1 MSNSNETLYLEPVE
15 NVFKKLDTT
24 SDGLTE
30 EEAKKRLDLYGKNE
44 LTEKKRKSKVII
56 FLEQFK
62 DFLVFVLIFAAL
74 ISAFVGELTE
84 SIIIWII
91 IIANG
96 ILGFIQEYR
105 AEAAI
110 DALKEIG
117 ALKALVKRSGKKR
130 EISSLDIVPGDIVY
144 LESGDKVPADGR
156 VIKNTNLYVE
166 EAALTGES
174 VPAEKKFQV
183 LSVEAQKEIPVND
196 QKNMV
201 FSSTIVTNGR
211 GSYVVTKTGMNTEVG
226 KIAELI
232 QTQEEMETPLNKKLK
247 KFGKQ
252 IGLIILSICI
262 VIFIIKVVRQD
273 TILNAFIISISLA
286 VAAIPEGLPVVVT
299 TTLALGVQRMS
310 KKNAIIRKLP
320 AIETLGST
328 TKICTDKTGTLTKNE
343 MTVKQLYLNHINLY
357 VSGEGYEPIGKIKDS
372 EGNQLSPQENDV
384 LKTHILAGYL
394 CNNAYLMRDEK
405 EKYIIEG
412 DPTEGAFIVLGEKSG
427 LIRKEIDIRYERI
440 VEYFFD
446 STRKRMSVVVEDK
459 KENKETLYMKGAP
472 EIVLNLCDRIY
483 IDGTIRKLT
492 GDDRAKILK
501 ANNEMAA
508 QALRVLATAY
518 DFCEAETYICK
529 PREVEEDL
537 IFIGLV
543 GIIDPARP
551 EAKSAIETSKRA
563 GIDVKMITGDQAITA
578 KAIARE
584 LDIIKDQN
592 EKIILGSQISDLSD
606 EELLDSH
613 VYARVAPEHKL
624 RIVEA
629 LQKRGEIVAMT
640 GDGINDAP
648 ALKKADIGVA
658 MGITGTD
665 VSKEASAMILADDN
679 FATIVSAVEEGRGI
693 FDNMKKFIL
702 FLISCNIA
710 EILLIFVGILFDLP
724 LPLIAIQILWIN
736 LMTDGLPALALS
748 SDPYEPDLMSRKPRN
763 PKRNIIDKRAFTSII
778 IRAIIITVISLILYF
793 IALEIYAPGW
803 PTLPKDSPQLYLPR
817 TFVFST
823 LLICELLNV
832 YNTRSDRRSFFKVPV
847 LSNKYLLGAVLISL
861 IANFVL
867 IYTPPLA
874 TLFQLSPIPL
884 IDWFVII
891 PLSFLTV
898 AAEEMIKW
906 YWRRHKYEE

>member
-1 MSNSNETLYLEPVE
+1 MLKEDLYSKSVDYVYDILKT
-15 NVFKKLDTT
+15 NQ
-24 SDGLTE
+24 DGLSD
-30 EEAKKRLDLYGKNE
+30 EEAAKRLELFGKNE
-44 LTEKKRKSKVII
+44 LTEKKKKSKLIL

-74 ISAFVGELTE
+74 ISGFVGELTE

-91 IIANG
+91 IFANS

-117 ALKALVKRSGKKR
+117 ALKALVKRSGTKK
-130 EISSLDIVPGDIVY
+130 EVSSLEIVPGDIIY

-156 VIKNTNLYVE
+156 IIKDTNLYIE

-174 VPAEKKFQV
+174 VPTEKTSKT
-183 LSVEAQKEIPVND
+183 LELEGKTTIPIND
-196 QKNMV
+196 QKNMA

-211 GSYVVTKTGMNTEVG
+211 GSYVVTNTGMETEVG

-232 QTQEEMETPLNKKLK
+232 QIQEEIETPLNKKLK

-252 IGLIILSICI
+252 IGIIILGICI
-262 VIFIIKVVRQD
+262 VIFIIKILRQEE
-273 TILNAFIISISLA
+273 ILTAFIVSISLA

-310 KKNAIIRKLP
+310 KRNAIIRKLP

-343 MTVKQLYLNHINLY
+343 MTIKKLFVNHKQFF
-357 VSGEGYEPIGKIKDS
+357 VSGEGYEPRGRIIDS
-372 EGNQLSPQENDV
+372 ENKEINFQENEV
-384 LKTHILAGYL
+384 LKMHILTGFL
-394 CNNAYLMRDEK
+394 CNNASLMRDEK
-405 EKYIIEG
+405 GKYIIEG
-412 DPTEGAFIVLGEKSG
+412 DPTEGAFIVLGEKIG
-427 LIRKEIDIRYERI
+427 LKRNEIEERYKRM

-446 STRKRMSVVVEDK
+446 STRKRMSVVAKDK
-459 KENKETLYMKGAP
+459 NNLKETLYMKGAP

-492 GDDRAKILK
+492 DDDKRKILE
-501 ANNEMAA
+501 ANNSMAA

-518 DFCEAETYICK
+518 DFCETDNYECK
-529 PREVEEDL
+529 PKEIEQDL

-551 EAKSAIETSKRA
+551 EAKSAIETSNNA

-578 KAIARE
+578 RAIAEE
-584 LDIIKDQN
+584 LNILKKEN
-592 EKIILGSQISDLSD
+592 EKIILGSEINDLSD

-624 RIVEA
+624 RIVDV

-648 ALKKADIGVA
+648 ALKKADIGIA

-665 VSKEASAMILADDN
+665 VSKEASSMILADDN

-710 EILLIFVGILFDLP
+710 EILLIFVGILIDLP

-748 SDPYEPDLMSRKPRN
+748 SDPYEPDIMGRKPRD
-763 PKRNIIDKRAFTSII
+763 PKKNIIDKRAFTSII
-778 IRAIIITVISLILYF
+778 IRAVIITVISLVLYY
-793 IALEIYAPGW
+793 IALELYAPGW
-803 PTLPKDSPQLYLPR
+803 QTLPKDSPQLYLPR

-832 YNTRSDRRSFFKVPV
+832 YNTRSDRRSFFKVPL
-847 LSNKYLLGAVLISL
+847 LSNKYLLVAVSISL
-861 IANFVL
+861 ILNFIL
-867 IYTPPLA
+867 IYTPPIA
-874 TLFQLSPIPL
+874 NLFQLSPIPL
-884 IDWFVII
+884 IDWLII
-891 PLSFLTV
+891 VPLSFLTV
-898 AAEEMIKW
+898 VSEEIIKW
-906 YWRRHKYEE
+906 YWRKHKYPQ

>member
-584 LDIIKDQN
+584 LDIIKNQN